1 MSRYGAMAI
10 TLQIIFL
17 NAATAFVTTP
27 NNHELT
33 RRTVISRRTPIRQL
47 LDTSADVETEELSA
61 EELERLSKKEIVVS
75 ASINL
80 PFSADVAFSAFADLP
95 RQSSW
100 SPWLH
105 SVAYIEDEE
114 LETEYTDCGIPLLET
129 KWVMKWKKA
138 FRFSWKSKVTKIE
151 RPNVIQWESTSGLRN
166 MGRIVFTETFN
177 GGDKADVNTDMCLEM
192 KFIAPRIVASLLKRS
207 DAISSFMEDQ
217 MLTPTLVN
225 FRDIIL
231 EDDLGMAPL
240 NEKDRDEG
248 NVKSM
253 SL

>member
-1 MSRYGAMAI
+1 
-10 TLQIIFL
+10 
-17 NAATAFVTTP
+17 
-27 NNHELT
+27 
-33 RRTVISRRTPIRQL
+33 
-47 LDTSADVETEELSA
+47 
-61 EELERLSKKEIVVS
+61 
-75 ASINL
+75 
-80 PFSADVAFSAFADLP
+80 
-95 RQSSW
+95 
-100 SPWLH
+100 
-105 SVAYIEDEE
+105 
-114 LETEYTDCGIPLLET
+114 
-129 KWVMKWKKA
+129 
-138 FRFSWKSKVTKIE
+138 
-151 RPNVIQWESTSGLRN
+151 